1 MKRLPVIAWFAAMA
15 ALLFCRQA
23 RAQNRA
29 AYEKMVADHARANG
43 VPEALVHRVIVRESK
58 YHPDLIGRG
67 GTIGLMQIKLA
78 TARGVGYT
86 GDADGLRDPETNLT
100 YGVKYLAGAWRA
112 AEGNHD
118 RAVHL
123 FASGY
128 YDVAKRQRLAR
139 VRHPEEVVASA
150 PPKEPELPKEAAVET
165 EGRPCPN
172 KGSGRRYRRAR
183 RGRSRSRPKSRSK
196 SVKPTGG
203 RWPDPRP
210 PCREAKAPCRPP
222 RADADSGKA
231 QGGADALAQS
241 KDIAQEARGCQ
252 GAGSAPLSQHGCQP
266 FQRCKR
272 RTAALTAPP
281 HRPTLELF
289 RGELRRGAEI
299 PQALGR
305 PYLKVE
311 PPRPR

>member
-1 MKRLPVIAWFAAMA
+1 MKRLPAIAWFAAMA
-15 ALLFCRQA
+15 ALLLPAQA
-23 RAQNRA
+23 GAQNRA
-29 AYEKMVADHARANG
+29 AYEKMVADHARANH

-165 EGRPCPN
+165 KPSVPE
-172 KGSGRRYRRAR
+172 
-183 RGRSRSRPKSRSK
+183 PKEAAVDTAGPAEAGPEPAEK
-196 SVKPTGG
+196 PQQSVKP
-203 RWPDPRP
+203 
-210 PCREAKAPCRPP
+210 REATVRPKAYHAAKPKP
-222 RADADSGKA
+222 
-231 QGGADALAQS
+231 LA
-241 KDIAQEARGCQ
+241 G
-252 GAGSAPLSQHGCQP
+252 PLVLTP
-266 FQRCKR
+266 ILAKLK
-272 RTAALTAPP
+272 AALTPSPKAKTSP
-281 HRPTLELF
+281 RKLADAKE
-289 RGELRRGAEI
+289 R
-299 PQALGR
+299 
-305 PYLKVE
+305 V
-311 PPRPR
+311 PRPSASMAASPSSGANAAQPR